1 MRFMLCIILLMLGGC
16 DQYSTIKEAPT
27 NIKNI
32 TVTPGQQWNKVPAIA
47 SFGGVETWTIDG
59 TSLDSVAFFA
69 GIQDGKPIVKST
81 KKEEYPVF
89 KADMLPNDLVELVE
103 SSLAKYYEARVTK
116 SGTLQPVAM
125 GTEQGFQYEFE
136 FITPDDLTRRGFIA
150 GIVKNGLLNLIF
162 FQGARL
168 YYYEHHLDNIRGML
182 ATIRIE

>member
-1 MRFMLCIILLMLGGC
+1 MRFMLCIMLLMLAGC

-69 GIQDGKPIVKST
+69 GIQDGKPIIKSS

-89 KADMLPNDLVELVE
+89 KADMLPNGELSISVN
-103 SSLAKYYEARVTK
+103 S
-116 SGTLQPVAM
+116 TLRR
-125 GTEQGFQYEFE
+125 E
-136 FITPDDLTRRGFIA
+136 RGFIA
-150 GIVKNGLLNLIF
+150 DRTRSFCDRTSQN
-162 FQGARL
+162 Q
-168 YYYEHHLDNIRGML
+168 
-182 ATIRIE
+182 